1 MNRGLVLLLGV
12 LLFAGAMGLITAQ
25 HRARGLFVELER
37 AQASAKTLEA
47 EGDRLRIELG
57 RHAQPASVESVARRL
72 GLQPIEPA
80 RVIYLPQPAPRGD
93 AAGSA
98 RDRSAGESAL
108 AQRAGPHARTA
119 ERPRDG
125 GPLQTP
131 GRATRE
137 SANGNAGVAP

>member
-37 AQASAKTLEA
+37 AQATAKTLEA

-80 RVIYLPQPAPRGD
+80 RVIYLPQPPRD
-93 AAGSA
+93 E
-98 RDRSAGESAL
+98 SAGTAPTRGTGESTV
-108 AQRAGPHARTA
+108 AQREG
-119 ERPRDG
+119 RP
-125 GPLQTP
+125 
-131 GRATRE
+131 
-137 SANGNAGVAP
+137 